1 MPTSLCEMIHQRDP
15 PPEGMA
21 LHIDA
26 IREFAAREMVKALS
40 LELNYPVSE
49 YNPSNDFLR
58 Q

>member
-1 MPTSLCEMIHQRDP
+1 MHHERIKISAGSGVSL
-15 PPEGMA
+15 EGMA